1 VTVKAAAERLEIS
14 QSLVYRLVE
23 EGRIPCVRIG
33 ARGRRGK
40 IIIREHDIEA
50 FLKTCRPE
58 RE

>member
-1 VTVKAAAERLEIS
+1 VTVKVAAERLEIS

-23 EGRIPCVRIG
+23 EGRMLCVRIG

-40 IIIREHDIEA
+40 IIIREQDIEA

>member
-23 EGRIPCVRIG
+23 EGRMPCVRIG

-40 IIIREHDIEA
+40 IIIREVDIEA
-50 FLKTCRPE
+50 FLKTCQVG